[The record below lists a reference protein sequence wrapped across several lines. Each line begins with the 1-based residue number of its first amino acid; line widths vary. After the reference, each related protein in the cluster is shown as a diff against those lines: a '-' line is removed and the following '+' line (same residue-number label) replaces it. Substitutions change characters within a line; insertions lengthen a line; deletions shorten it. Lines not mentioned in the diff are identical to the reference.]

1 MPSRCLVPDFSLPRA
16 SGVVLLTDLVHSML
30 TAIVLLT
37 DLFYSLVITAIQ
49 KLQHLDHIMTH
60 QSIMSYMLFL
70 KQSPVV
76 ASVCLAKMVFDC
88 YISTSMQ
95 EL

>member
-1 MPSRCLVPDFSLPRA
+1 
-16 SGVVLLTDLVHSML
+16 
-30 TAIVLLT
+30 
-37 DLFYSLVITAIQ
+37 
-49 KLQHLDHIMTH
+49 
-60 QSIMSYMLFL
+60 LFL

-76 ASVCLAKMVFDC
+76 ASVCLAKMAFDC